1 MLRLQV
7 QFVWAASLTLNC
19 VGSKCVSMVHRLVTL
34 YLATRFMHLWPCTLW
49 HDLCTCDLVPC
60 DTIYALVTLYLTT
73 RFMHLWPCTLW
84 HDLCTCDLVPCD
96 TIYALVTLYLATR
109 FMHLW
114 PCTLRHDLC
123 TCDLVPCDTIYA
135 LVTLYLATW
144 FMHLWPCTLRHD
156 LCTCD
161 LVPCDTI
168 YALESAG
175 FLSLTVLL
183 VSMLALQ
190 SVAQQCTFQLLLQLW
205 STPCPQGCRI
215 MLNHS
220 LLLAFLHKRMKT
232 CRDGWSK
239 QIIFFACTLICM
251 ISIRRVLTG
260 TWAWFTPQE
269 PCCVQA

>member
-1 MLRLQV
+1 M
-7 QFVWAASLTLNC
+7 
-19 VGSKCVSMVHRLVTL
+19 CVSVGVVYTQGSYSRGRVLCWGCRYNLCELPPWHWIV
-34 YLATRFMHLWPCTLW
+34 LAANVCQWC
-49 HDLCTCDLVPC
+49 
-60 DTIYALVTLYLTT
+60 IA
-73 RFMHLWPCTLW
+73 
-84 HDLCTCDLVPCD
+84 
-96 TIYALVTLYLATR
+96 
-109 FMHLW
+109 
-114 PCTLRHDLC
+114 
-123 TCDLVPCDTIYA
+123 
-135 LVTLYLATW
+135 
-144 FMHLWPCTLRHD
+144 LWPCTLRHD

>member
-1 MLRLQV
+1 
-7 QFVWAASLTLNC
+7 
-19 VGSKCVSMVHRLVTL
+19 
-34 YLATRFMHLWPCTLW
+34 
-49 HDLCTCDLVPC
+49 
-60 DTIYALVTLYLTT
+60 
-73 RFMHLWPCTLW
+73 
-84 HDLCTCDLVPCD
+84 
-96 TIYALVTLYLATR
+96 
-109 FMHLW
+109 
-114 PCTLRHDLC
+114 LRHDLC